1 MRESKYKNCIKSME
15 EKFNNICSSP
25 FDSSKKNESIKLIS
39 SDLALEIIL
48 NNSQNFGVE
57 EVDFVDSLGRVLKEN
72 IVADRDFPPF
82 NRVSMDGIGISF
94 DSFIRGQRKF
104 AIEGIQPAGSPQL
117 TLKNNENCIEVMTGA
132 VLPNNIDV
140 VIPYEQV
147 EIENSIA
154 TVRIE
159 EIQQF
164 KNIHKKGTDK
174 LKGDLI
180 IPENIKI
187 SSAEIGVLATVGKSK
202 VKVVKHPKVMII
214 STGDELVEVD
224 ETPEDYQIRRS
235 NVYTLVS
242 LLERLNINA
251 ETAHI
256 TDDKEILKSKIET
269 YLKEYDVLLFSGAVS
284 KGKFDFIPEVLDE
297 LGVEKLFHRVAQR
310 PGKPFWF
317 GRNVPDVKIEQNVGE
332 GVEKINKES
341 KSEVAERSRSTVV
354 FAFPGNPISTFVGC
368 MKYFYPWYQKSMGL
382 QAQQNFAILS
392 EDFTFKPGL
401 TYFLQVKLENK
412 NGQLLA
418 HPIAGKGSGD
428 LANIV
433 LTDGFLELPADRTE
447 FKKGEVFP
455 IMKYRGF

>member
-1 MRESKYKNCIKSME
+1 ME
-15 EKFNNICSSP
+15 EKFNNVCSSP
-25 FDSSKKNESIKLIS
+25 FDSSIKKKAVKLTS
-39 SDLALEIIL
+39 SNSALEIIL
-48 NNSQNFGVE
+48 NQSANFEIE
-57 EVDFVDSLGRVLKEN
+57 EVDFINSLGRVLKEN

-82 NRVSMDGIGISF
+82 NRVSMDGIGICF
-94 DSFIRGQRKF
+94 DSFKNGQRKF
-104 AIEGIQPAGSPQL
+104 TIEGIQPAGSPQL
-117 TLKNNENCIEVMTGA
+117 TLKNSKNCIEVMTGA
-132 VLPNNIDV
+132 VLPNNVDV

-154 TVRIE
+154 TVQIE
-159 EIQQF
+159 EVQQF

-174 LKGDLI
+174 QKGDLI
-180 IPENIKI
+180 ITENTLI

-202 VKVVKHPKVMII
+202 VKVVKQPKVMIV
-214 STGDELVEVD
+214 STGDELVDVT

-242 LLERLNINA
+242 LLERLKINA
-251 ETAHI
+251 ETTHI
-256 TDDKEILKSKIET
+256 TDNKEILKSKIASF
-269 YLKEYDVLLFSGAVS
+269 LNEYDVLLFSGAVS

-297 LGVEKLFHRVAQR
+297 LGVEKLFHKVAQR

-317 GRNVPDVKIEQNVGE
+317 GHNVPAVKSGRDVDSIVG
-332 GVEKINKES
+332 NKQS
-341 KSEVAERSRSTVV
+341 QATAV

-368 MKYFYPWYQKSMGL
+368 MKYFYPWYQKSIGIEEK
-382 QAQQNFAILS
+382 QNFAVLAN
-392 EDFTFKPGL
+392 DFTFKPSL
-401 TYFLQVKLENK
+401 TYFLQVKLENE
-412 NGQLLA
+412 NGQLVA

-455 IMKYRGF
+455 IMRYRSF